1 MTHHD
6 LAELLRDHV
15 SADEPPAPLPHPAV
29 SAGRRRLRTRRLSAA
44 GAALA
49 VLAVAGAVVGPR
61 VVGNGGPDTAMD
73 PASASAL
80 AEYDVHRMPEL
91 MDQHVRRVL
100 QQSVPDLGRSTF
112 TAADSQMQ
120 DLPEQYW
127 DKASSLSVSFGPEE
141 HAYDVS
147 ISHSRGEAEGNP
159 EAYCA
164 DGLAAGYDL
173 ECTVSRTDDG
183 AVVIR
188 SLEAVKPM
196 TVNGTPVE
204 PESWM
209 AVTQDDLEAVPV
221 AKLYFVHTVK
231 VIKSET
237 LLTYV
242 QERVKATDR
251 DPAAAGFST
260 SYDDLAAIGTDPVLV
275 MPVPPPGDNGCSQ
288 WTLPAGEGG
297 MDVSCE

>member
-15 SADEPPAPLPHPAV
+15 SSDEPPAPLPHSAL

-49 VLAVAGAVVGPR
+49 VFVVAGAVVGPR
-61 VVGNGGPDTAMD
+61 LTGDSGPDTAMD

-100 QQSVPDLGRSTF
+100 AASVPDLGPSTF
-112 TAADSQMQ
+112 TASDDQLHA
-120 DLPEQYW
+120 LPEQYW
-127 DKASSLSVSFGPEE
+127 DKASGLSVSFGPRE
-141 HAYDVS
+141 HEYDVT
-147 ISHSRGEAEGNP
+147 ISHARSEAEGDP

-164 DGLAAGYDL
+164 DGLDAGYDL
-173 ECTVSRTDDG
+173 ECTVSRTDEG
-183 AVVIR
+183 AVVIS
-188 SLEAVKPM
+188 SLAAVKPM
-196 TVNGTPVE
+196 AFNGTTVE
-204 PESWM
+204 PQTWM
-209 AVTQDDLEAVPV
+209 AVTQDRLDTIPLD
-221 AKLYFVHTVK
+221 KLFFVHTVK

-251 DPAAAGFST
+251 DPAAAPFTT
-260 SYDDLAAIGTDPVLV
+260 SYDDLAAIGTDPELV
-275 MPVPPPGDNGCSQ
+275 MPVPPPGDNGC
-288 WTLPAGEGG
+288 PAWSMPIDGQT
-297 MDVSCE
+297 VSCE

>member
-15 SADEPPAPLPHPAV
+15 SAHEPPAPLPHPAV

-44 GAALA
+44 GATLV
-49 VLAVAGAVVGPR
+49 VLAAAGAVLGPR

-100 QQSVPDLGRSTF
+100 QGSVPDLGPSTF
-112 TAADSQMQ
+112 AAHDSQMQ

-127 DKASSLSVSFGPEE
+127 DKASSLSAYFGREE

-147 ISHSRGEAEGNP
+147 ISHSRGDAEGNP

-164 DGLAAGYDL
+164 DGLSSGFDL
-173 ECTVSRTDDG
+173 ECTVARTSDG
-183 AVVIR
+183 AVVI
-188 SLEAVKPM
+188 SMLDAVKPM
-196 TVNGTPVE
+196 TIDGVAVE
-204 PESWM
+204 PLSWK
-209 AVTQDDLEAVPV
+209 AVAENRLDTVALDD
-221 AKLYFVHTVK
+221 LYFVHTVK

-260 SYDDLAAIGTDPVLV
+260 PYDDLAAIGTDPELV

-288 WTLPAGEGG
+288 WTLPASEGG
-297 MDVSCE
+297 MDVSCN